1 VIRKWMVALG
11 LAAVFVLL
19 SAGNSH
25 AQIAPPNEAGVS
37 MGHMHLVVQDV
48 DATKDFLIKF
58 GGTATKRPD
67 GVKFPGVMFLIR
79 KGEPAGGTVG
89 SVVGHFGFNV
99 PNTTEALAKWNALG
113 LRTEVG
119 QNPGQ
124 GFVYTPDNL
133 TRIEILEVKTLDA
146 PLKFHHVHFYV
157 ADPGP
162 AGGSAVLE
170 MQAWYA
176 KVFGAKPGKRGQF
189 DAADLPGVNLTFTK
203 SDTPT
208 VPTKGRMLD
217 HIGFEIPDLEGFCK
231 RETALGVKFDSS
243 CSKDPS
249 KPVFTIFLTDPWGTN
264 IELTNTMSTF

>member
-1 VIRKWMVALG
+1 MKKMILIFGFAAL
-11 LAAVFVLL
+11 LL
-19 SAGNSH
+19 PARVSW
-25 AQIAPPNEAGVS
+25 AQIAAPNEAGVS

-58 GGTATKRPD
+58 GGTPSKRPD

-79 KGEPAGGTVG
+79 KGEPSGGTVG

-99 PNTTEALAKWNALG
+99 PNTEQALAKWKAAG
-113 LRTEVG
+113 LKTEVG

-124 GFVYTPDNL
+124 GFVYTPDGL
-133 TRIEILEVKTLDA
+133 SRIEILEVKTLDM
-146 PLKFHHVHFYV
+146 PLKFHHIHFYV

-162 AGGSAVLE
+162 GGGSSVTE

-176 KVFGAKPGKRGQF
+176 KVFGAKPGKRGPY

-208 VPTKGRMLD
+208 VTTKGRVLD
-217 HIGFEIPDLEGFCK
+217 HIGFEIPDLEGFCN
-231 RETALGVKFDSS
+231 RETALGVKFDTPCTKSP
-243 CSKDPS
+243 DRPT
-249 KPVFTIFLTDPWGTN
+249 FTIYLTDPWGTY
-264 IELTNTMSTF
+264 IELTNTMSSF